1 MSAQLAPALSQRCHW
16 RAYVMVGVP
25 VHVPSSPVSVNPSSA
40 APEMPGATASAG
52 AAGGT
57 TALTADG
64 ALAAPATLD
73 AVTTTRSV
81 WSTSAGVCQCVVAV
95 SPGMSAQ
102 FVPSASQRC
111 HWWAN
116 ETTGVPVHV
125 PSEATA
131 SSCPSPSVPLS
142 AGAAVLAGGA
152 GTTAVGGPEVAP
164 GLPPALGAVTCMRSA
179 WPTSAGTRA

>member
-1 MSAQLAPALSQRCHW
+1 MSAQLAPVLPQRCHW

-40 APEMPGATASAG
+40 VPETPGATAP
-52 AAGGT
+52 AGGGGGA
-57 TALTADG
+57 TALAGEG

-81 WSTSAGVCQCVVAV
+81 WSTSADVCQCVVAV

-111 HWWAN
+111 HWWVN
-116 ETTGVPVHV
+116 ETTGVPVQV

-142 AGAAVLAGGA
+142 VGAAML
-152 GTTAVGGPEVAP
+152 
-164 GLPPALGAVTCMRSA
+164 
-179 WPTSAGTRA
+179 